1 MYVLLLTDLKTAL
14 QSTLCG
20 HSAVSGQPDLSG
32 QPDVIRHSS
41 DVHPEAERNRQGP
54 GLKNFKR
61 FVIF

>member
-1 MYVLLLTDLKTAL
+1 MYMLFLTDLMTAL

-41 DVHPEAERNRQGP
+41 AVLPESEENKP
-54 GLKNFKR
+54 GLNNLNR
-61 FVIF
+61 FVFL